1 MLPQKSGK
9 ARQRR
14 ARFARAWLLRA
25 ALTVSL
31 PILILG
37 TCARAEEASENQVK
51 AAYLFNFAKS
61 AQWPSALLAEGTAPL
76 IIGVFGGDDEFVD
89 ILKGMVA
96 EKTIGSHPIAV
107 KHLNARGDLKR
118 CQMIFFRASERR
130 ATRATIA
137 SLNSGNLLLV
147 GEDPAFLRDGGM
159 INLILNN
166 GKIQFEIGHDALD
179 RSAIQFSS
187 KFLSLAKA
195 NNGSSNQQI
204 DTPRQVRI
212 RIPPEYPSIAKQMN
226 LEGSVQLE
234 ATVGRD
240 GSVKGVRVLGGHP
253 LLAEA
258 LTRAVMRWKFEPAAR
273 DSTELVKYSFGP
285 EQ

>member
-14 ARFARAWLLRA
+14 DRFARVWLLRA
-25 ALTVSL
+25 ALTASL
-31 PILILG
+31 PILVLG

-61 AQWPSALLAEGTAPL
+61 AQWPSALLADGTAPL

-107 KHLNARGDLKR
+107 KHLNAGGDLKG

-137 SLNSGNLLLV
+137 
-147 GEDPAFLRDGGM
+147 
-159 INLILNN
+159 
-166 GKIQFEIGHDALD
+166 
-179 RSAIQFSS
+179 AIFSWWARTQHS
-187 KFLSLAKA
+187 CA
-195 NNGSSNQQI
+195 
-204 DTPRQVRI
+204 
-212 RIPPEYPSIAKQMN
+212 M
-226 LEGSVQLE
+226 E
-234 ATVGRD
+234 A
-240 GSVKGVRVLGGHP
+240 
-253 LLAEA
+253 
-258 LTRAVMRWKFEPAAR
+258 
-273 DSTELVKYSFGP
+273 
-285 EQ
+285 